1 MEVAF
6 SLASNQQSTEW
17 HLAGFG

>member
-6 SLASNQQSTEW
+6 SLASNQQSTDW